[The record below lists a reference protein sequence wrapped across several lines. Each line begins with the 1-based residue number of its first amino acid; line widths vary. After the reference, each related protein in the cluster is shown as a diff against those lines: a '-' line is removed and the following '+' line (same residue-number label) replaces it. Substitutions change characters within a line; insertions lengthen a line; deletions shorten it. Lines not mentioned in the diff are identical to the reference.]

1 VACCIIYLC
10 VTKIRT
16 MNCIIILLI
25 YVLGAGATLASN
37 SKNAAKIALVTSLI
51 NAVIALMLTA
61 DYLNGGNISF
71 VQQWISNPNITLSF
85 VVDGLSLTMLLL
97 TTLLLPIIILASFN
111 TLYSKANQL
120 YALVLFMAFAMAGT
134 FLAQDGLV
142 YYIFW
147 ELALLPIF
155 FIGLLWGS
163 DEWKVR
169 KRVMITFFI
178 YTFAGSL
185 FMLAAFAYLYT
196 KTGSFAWTDLS
207 QVMLSTKEANYIF
220 MAFFLAYGIKIPVF
234 PFHTWQAN
242 TYEKSPTIGTMLL
255 SGLMLKMGVYSIL
268 RWQMPIAGNV
278 SAEIINTVIVLC
290 IIGII
295 YASLIALR
303 SDNIKRLLAYSSM
316 AHVGL
321 IAAGAYVGNT
331 TGYQGAVIQMVAH
344 GFVVVGLFYLA
355 DIIHNRYDSYMIKD
369 MGGIRAQAP
378 KFTTFFLIIMFASI
392 GLPGTFG
399 FVGEFT
405 LLYALSEKELL
416 YALFAG
422 TSIILGAYYMLK
434 MFQNA
439 VLGTPTSKVFS
450 EITTKEYVVLG
461 IITVV
466 LIGLGIYP
474 KLLTDLFI

>member
-1 VACCIIYLC
+1 
-10 VTKIRT
+10 

-25 YVLGAGATLASN
+25 YIIGALITLASGAKY
-37 SKNAAKIALVTSLI
+37 SAKIALGTSLV
-51 NAVIALMLTA
+51 NAVIALILA
-61 DYLNGGNISF
+61 NGYMNGENLSF
-71 VQQWISNPNITLSF
+71 TQQWISNPNVSLSF

-97 TTLLLPIIILASFN
+97 TTLLLPVIILASFN
-111 TLYSKANQL
+111 TLYSKSNQL
-120 YALVLFMAFAMAGT
+120 YALVLFMAFAMSGT

-155 FIGLLWGS
+155 FIGLLWGG

-169 KRVMITFFI
+169 KRVMVTFFI

-185 FMLAAFAYLYT
+185 FMLAAFAYMYT
-196 KTGSFAWTDLS
+196 KTGSFTWDALS
-207 QVMLSTKEANYIF
+207 SAVLSTQEANYIF
-220 MAFFLAYGIKIPVF
+220 LAFFLAYGIKIPVF
-234 PFHTWQAN
+234 PLHTWQAN

-255 SGLMLKMGVYSIL
+255 SGIMLKMGIYSIL
-268 RWQMPIAGNV
+268 RWQMPVAGNV
-278 SAEIINTVIVLC
+278 SENILKTVVVLC

-303 SDNIKRLLAYSSM
+303 QDNIKRLLAYSSM

-321 IAAGAYVGNT
+321 VAAGAYMGNT
-331 TGYQGAVIQMVAH
+331 TGYQGAIIQMVAH

-355 DIIHNRYDSYMIKD
+355 DLIYKRYDSYMIKD
-369 MGGIRAQAP
+369 MGGIRSQAP
-378 KFTTFFLIIMFASI
+378 KFTTFFLIILFSSI

-399 FVGEFT
+399 FIGEFT
-405 LLYALSEKELL
+405 LLFALSEKELL

-422 TSIILGAYYMLK
+422 TSVILGAYYMLK

-439 VLGTPTSKVFS
+439 VLGTANTKVFA
-450 EITTKEYVVLG
+450 EVTAKEYLVLG
-461 IITVV
+461 IICVV

>member
-1 VACCIIYLC
+1 
-10 VTKIRT
+10 

-25 YVLGAGATLASN
+25 YILGAIATVASN

-51 NAVIALMLTA
+51 NAVIALILAVDFM
-61 DYLNGGNISF
+61 NGNNISF
-71 VQQWISNPNITLSF
+71 VQQWISNPNISLSF

-163 DEWKVR
+163 DDWKVR

-220 MAFFLAYGIKIPVF
+220 LAFFLAYGIKIPVF
-234 PFHTWQAN
+234 PLHTWQAN

-255 SGLMLKMGVYSIL
+255 SGIMLKMGLYSIL

-278 SAEIINTVIVLC
+278 SAEIINTVIILC

-303 SDNIKRLLAYSSM
+303 SENIKRLLAYSSM

-321 IAAGAYVGNT
+321 IAAGAYIGNT
-331 TGYQGAVIQMVAH
+331 TGYQGAIIQMVAH

-355 DIIHNRYDSYMIKD
+355 DIIHNRYDSYLIKD
-369 MGGIRAQAP
+369 MGGIRSQAP
-378 KFTTFFLIIMFASI
+378 KFTTFFLIIMFGSI

-399 FVGEFT
+399 FIGEFT
-405 LLYALSEKELL
+405 LLFALSEKELL
-416 YALFAG
+416 YAVFAG

-439 VLGTPTSKVFS
+439 VLGSPNSKVFS
-450 EITTKEYVVLG
+450 EVTTKEYVVLG
-461 IITVV
+461 LICVV

>member
-1 VACCIIYLC
+1 
-10 VTKIRT
+10 
-16 MNCIIILLI
+16 
-25 YVLGAGATLASN
+25 
-37 SKNAAKIALVTSLI
+37 
-51 NAVIALMLTA
+51 
-61 DYLNGGNISF
+61 SF
-71 VQQWISNPNITLSF
+71 VQQWISNPNISLSF

-142 YYIFW
+142 YYICW

-169 KRVMITFFI
+169 KRVMVTFFI

-207 QVMLSTKEANYIF
+207 KAILTTKEANYI
-220 MAFFLAYGIKIPVF
+220 FLAYGIKIPVF
-234 PFHTWQAN
+234 PLHTWQAN

-255 SGLMLKMGVYSIL
+255 SGIMLKMGLYSIL

-278 SAEIINTVIVLC
+278 SENILKTVIVLC

-303 SDNIKRLLAYSSM
+303 S
-316 AHVGL
+316 
-321 IAAGAYVGNT
+321 
-331 TGYQGAVIQMVAH
+331 
-344 GFVVVGLFYLA
+344 
-355 DIIHNRYDSYMIKD
+355 
-369 MGGIRAQAP
+369 
-378 KFTTFFLIIMFASI
+378 
-392 GLPGTFG
+392 
-399 FVGEFT
+399 E
-405 LLYALSEKELL
+405 
-416 YALFAG
+416 
-422 TSIILGAYYMLK
+422 
-434 MFQNA
+434 
-439 VLGTPTSKVFS
+439 
-450 EITTKEYVVLG
+450 
-461 IITVV
+461 
-466 LIGLGIYP
+466 
-474 KLLTDLFI
+474 

>member
-1 VACCIIYLC
+1 MA
-10 VTKIRT
+10 

-25 YVLGAGATLASN
+25 YVLGAVATLASN

-51 NAVIALMLTA
+51 NAVIALILTGE
-61 DYLNGGNISF
+61 YLNGGDISF
-71 VQQWISNPNITLSF
+71 TQQWISNPNISLSL

-163 DEWKVR
+163 DDWKVR
-169 KRVMITFFI
+169 KRVMVTFFI

-185 FMLAAFAYLYT
+185 FMLAAFAYLYSL
-196 KTGSFAWTDLS
+196 TGSFAWADLS
-207 QVMLSTKEANYIF
+207 KAVLSTKEANYIF
-220 MAFFLAYGIKIPVF
+220 LAFFLAYGIKIPVF

-255 SGLMLKMGVYSIL
+255 SGIMLKMGIYSIL

-278 SAEIINTVIVLC
+278 SENILKTVIVLC

-303 SDNIKRLLAYSSM
+303 SNNLKRLLAYSSM

-321 IAAGAYVGNT
+321 IAAGAYVGNS
-331 TGYQGAVIQMVAH
+331 TGYQGAIIQMVAH

-355 DIIHNRYDSYMIKD
+355 DIIHKRYDTYEIKE
-369 MGGIRAQAP
+369 MGGIRSQAP
-378 KFTTFFLIIMFASI
+378 KFTTFFLIILFASI

-399 FVGEFT
+399 FIGEFT
-405 LLYALSEKELL
+405 LLFALSEKELL
-416 YALFAG
+416 YAVFAG

-439 VLGTPTSKVFS
+439 VLGSTENKVFA
-450 EITTKEYVVLG
+450 EVTTKEYFVLAV
-461 IITVV
+461 ICVV

-474 KLLTDLFI
+474 KLLTDLFIQ

>member
-1 VACCIIYLC
+1 MV
-10 VTKIRT
+10 

-25 YVLGAGATLASN
+25 YIIGAIATLASN
-37 SKNAAKIALVTSLI
+37 AKNATKIALITSVI
-51 NAVIALMLTA
+51 NACIALALTYA
-61 DYLNGGNISF
+61 YLNGNDISF
-71 VQQWISNPNITLSF
+71 VQQWISNPNVSLALI
-85 VVDGLSLTMLLL
+85 VDGLSLTMLLL
-97 TTLLLPIIILASFN
+97 TTLLLPLIILASFN

-120 YALVLFMAFAMAGT
+120 YALVLFMAFAMTGT

-169 KRVMITFFI
+169 KRIMLTFFI

-185 FMLAAFAYLYT
+185 FMLAAFAYLYGV
-196 KTGSFAWTDLS
+196 TGSFAWNDLS
-207 QVMLSTKEANYIF
+207 MAVLSSKEANYIF
-220 MAFFLAYGIKIPVF
+220 LAFFLAFGIKIPVF
-234 PFHTWQAN
+234 PLHTWQAN

-255 SGLMLKMGVYSIL
+255 SGIMLKMGIYSIL
-268 RWQMPIAGNV
+268 RWQMPLAANV
-278 SAEIINTVIVLC
+278 SESIINTVVVLC
-290 IIGII
+290 IVGII

-303 SDNIKRLLAYSSM
+303 QDNIKRLLAYSSM

-321 IAAGAYVGNT
+321 IAAGAYIGNN
-331 TGYQGAVIQMVAH
+331 TGYNGAVIQMVAH

-355 DIIHNRYDSYMIKD
+355 DIIYKRYDTYQIKD
-369 MGGIRAQAP
+369 MGGIRTQAP
-378 KFTTFFLIIMFASI
+378 KFATFFLIIMFSSI

-405 LLYALSEKELL
+405 LLFALSQKELL

-439 VLGTPTSKVFS
+439 VLGNTDTKVFA
-450 EITTKEYVVLG
+450 EVTTKEYLVLA
-461 IITVV
+461 IICVV
-466 LIGLGIYP
+466 LIGLGVYP
-474 KLLTDLFI
+474 KLLTDLFIQ

>member
-1 VACCIIYLC
+1 MA
-10 VTKIRT
+10 

-25 YVLGAGATLASN
+25 YVLGAAATLASN

-51 NAVIALMLTA
+51 NAVIALILTGE
-61 DYLNGGNISF
+61 YLNGNDISF
-71 VQQWISNPNITLSF
+71 TQQWISNPNISLSF

-120 YALVLFMAFAMAGT
+120 YSLVLFMAFAMAGT

-169 KRVMITFFI
+169 KRVMVTFFM

-196 KTGSFAWTDLS
+196 LTGSFAWTDLS
-207 QVMLSTKEANYIF
+207 KVVLSTKEANYIF
-220 MAFFLAYGIKIPVF
+220 LAFFLAYGIKIPVF
-234 PFHTWQAN
+234 PLHTWQAN

-255 SGLMLKMGVYSIL
+255 SGIMLKMGIYSIL

-278 SAEIINTVIVLC
+278 SKNILKTVIVLC

-303 SDNIKRLLAYSSM
+303 SNNLKRLLAYSSM

-321 IAAGAYVGNT
+321 IAAGAYVGNI
-331 TGYQGAVIQMVAH
+331 TGYQGAIIQMVAH

-355 DIIHNRYDSYMIKD
+355 DIIYKRYDTYEIKE
-369 MGGIRAQAP
+369 MGGIRSQAP
-378 KFTTFFLIIMFASI
+378 KFTTFFLIILFASI

-399 FVGEFT
+399 FIGEFT
-405 LLYALSEKELL
+405 LLFALSEKELL
-416 YALFAG
+416 YAVFAG

-439 VLGTPTSKVFS
+439 VLGSTENKVFA
-450 EITTKEYVVLG
+450 EVTTKEYFVLAV
-461 IITVV
+461 ICVV

-474 KLLTDLFI
+474 KLLTDLFIQ

>member
-1 VACCIIYLC
+1 MA
-10 VTKIRT
+10 

-25 YVLGAGATLASN
+25 YVLGAVATLASN

-51 NAVIALMLTA
+51 NAVIALILTG

-71 VQQWISNPNITLSF
+71 TQQWISNPNISLSF

-97 TTLLLPIIILASFN
+97 TTLLLPVIILASFN

-120 YALVLFMAFAMAGT
+120 YSLVLFMAFAMAGT

-163 DEWKVR
+163 DDWKVR
-169 KRVMITFFI
+169 KRVMVTFFI

-185 FMLAAFAYLYT
+185 FMLAAFAYLYSL
-196 KTGSFAWTDLS
+196 TGSFAWTDLS
-207 QVMLSTKEANYIF
+207 KTVLSTKEANYIF
-220 MAFFLAYGIKIPVF
+220 LAFFLAYGIKIPVF

-255 SGLMLKMGVYSIL
+255 SGIMLKMGIYSIL

-278 SAEIINTVIVLC
+278 SENILKTVIVLC

-303 SDNIKRLLAYSSM
+303 SNNLKRLLAYSSM

-321 IAAGAYVGNT
+321 IAAGAYVGNS
-331 TGYQGAVIQMVAH
+331 TGYQGAIIQMVAH

-355 DIIHNRYDSYMIKD
+355 DIIHKRYDTYEIKE
-369 MGGIRAQAP
+369 MGGIRSQAP
-378 KFTTFFLIIMFASI
+378 KFTTFFLIILFASI

-399 FVGEFT
+399 FIGEFT
-405 LLYALSEKELL
+405 LLFALSEKELL
-416 YALFAG
+416 YAVFAG

-439 VLGTPTSKVFS
+439 VLGSTENKVFA
-450 EITTKEYVVLG
+450 EVTTKEYFVLAV
-461 IITVV
+461 ICVV

-474 KLLTDLFI
+474 KLLTDLFIQ